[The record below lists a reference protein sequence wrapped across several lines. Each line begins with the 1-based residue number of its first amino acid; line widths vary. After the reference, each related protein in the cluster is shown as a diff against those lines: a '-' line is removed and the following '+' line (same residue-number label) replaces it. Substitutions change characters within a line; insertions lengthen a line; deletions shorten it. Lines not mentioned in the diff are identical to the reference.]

1 VNYKHFFQIVS
12 LTVFDKLRS
21 SNSLSILYTNAQLC
35 LPLYIFHHFV
45 SLAVKGG
52 FHFLLTLHL
61 TFYLPFGTINQTN
74 SLSPSLCLCGKMGQ
88 QMKARC

>member
-1 VNYKHFFQIVS
+1 
-12 LTVFDKLRS
+12 
-21 SNSLSILYTNAQLC
+21 
-35 LPLYIFHHFV
+35 V